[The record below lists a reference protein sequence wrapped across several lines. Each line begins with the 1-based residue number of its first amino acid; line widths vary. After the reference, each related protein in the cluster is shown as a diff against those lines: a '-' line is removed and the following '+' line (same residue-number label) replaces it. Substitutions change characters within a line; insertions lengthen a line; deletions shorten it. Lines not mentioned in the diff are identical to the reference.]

1 MAKPPDFMPELEELA
16 AMVKETFDQSP
27 NPRLPEEQERA
38 KKAFRDRMARL
49 DPDKR
54 RALTEAMHRAVFDH
68 IWGDLEKERAAKQLN
83 SSVTAG

>member
-1 MAKPPDFMPELEELA
+1 MAKPPKLMPEFEELA

-49 DPDKR
+49 DQSKR

-68 IWGDLEKERAAKQLN
+68 IWGDLEKERAAKQLKP
-83 SSVTAG
+83 SVTAG

>member
-1 MAKPPDFMPELEELA
+1 MAKPPDFMPEFEELA
-16 AMVKETFDQSP
+16 AMVKNNFDQSP

-54 RALTEAMHRAVFDH
+54 RALTEAMHRATSTTSGAT
-68 IWGDLEKERAAKQLN
+68 WRRSEPP
-83 SSVTAG
+83 SS